1 MFLTKDS
8 KSPFYQITYF
18 VDGKR
23 TKKSTKT
30 SNKKEAQKFLDN
42 FKIQLLVDAQK
53 LKSNHII
60 KQNSIL
66 LSKFE
71 EEYLI
76 SVRLTKSQHYV
87 RSVKLSFKHFKEF
100 IGDLPLHKI
109 ELKQIDNFVNNVYA
123 HSESGA
129 SLYFRTLKAA
139 FSKAVAWDYLT
150 DNLFKK
156 IKPPKTSKSLP
167 LFIND
172 KELQLIID
180 STPRQ
185 FLKDI
190 FTIAFYSGLR
200 ISEILNMKW
209 SWIDDS
215 QNLIITKIS
224 EDYKT
229 KSKRERII
237 PIHSKILK
245 ILNRIKPVI
254 VNPKSLIISHS
265 TGRKFNEDFISKQF
279 KKSLRAAG
287 LNDKIHLHTLRHSFC
302 SNLVQKGVSLF
313 VVKELAGHQNITT
326 TQNYSHLTQSSLSDA
341 VCLL

>member
-1 MFLTKDS
+1 MFLSKDS

-18 VDGKR
+18 VDGNR

-30 SNKKEAQKFLDN
+30 SNKKEALKFLET

-53 LKSNHII
+53 IKSAPVK

-71 EEYLI
+71 EEYLK
-76 SVRLTKSQHYV
+76 SVSLTKSNHYV

-109 ELKQIDNFVNNVYA
+109 ELKQIDNFVNTVYA
-123 HSESGA
+123 RSESGS

-167 LFIND
+167 LFITD

-180 STPRQ
+180 NTPRQ

-209 SWIDDS
+209 RWIDET
-215 QNLIITKIS
+215 QNLIVTKIS

-237 PIHSKILK
+237 PIHSKISDILSRLK
-245 ILNRIKPVI
+245 PAII
-254 VNPKSLIISHS
+254 NPNSLIISHS

-279 KKSLRAAG
+279 KKSLRSAK
-287 LNDKIHLHTLRHSFC
+287 LNDDIHLHTLRHSFC
-302 SNLVQKGVSLF
+302 SNLVQKGVSLY

-326 TQNYSHLTQSSLSDA
+326 TQIYSHLTQSSLSNA
-341 VCLL
+341 IQLL

>member
-1 MFLTKDS
+1 MFLSKDS

-30 SNKKEAQKFLDN
+30 SNKKEAKKFLDT
-42 FKIQLLVDAQK
+42 FKIQLLVDAQTI
-53 LKSNHII
+53 KSSPVT
-60 KQNSIL
+60 KQNNIL

-71 EEYLI
+71 EEYTN
-76 SVRLTKSQHYV
+76 SVSLSKSKHYV

-100 IGDLPLHKI
+100 IGDIQLHKI
-109 ELKQIDNFVNNVYA
+109 ELKQIDNFINLVYSR
-123 HSESGA
+123 SESGA

-139 FSKAVAWDYLT
+139 FSKAVIWNYIP

-156 IKPPKTSKSLP
+156 IKPPKVSKSFP
-167 LFIND
+167 LFISEN
-172 KELQLIID
+172 ELQLIID
-180 STPRQ
+180 NTPRQ

-190 FTIAFYSGLR
+190 FVIAFYSGLR

-209 SWIDDS
+209 NWIDES
-215 QNLIITKIS
+215 QNLIVTKIS
-224 EDYKT
+224 DGYKT

-237 PIHSKILK
+237 PIHSKILE
-245 ILNRIKPVI
+245 ILIRLKPSI
-254 VNPKSLIISHS
+254 VNPNSLTISHP

-279 KKSLRAAG
+279 KKSLRAAN

-302 SNLVQKGVSLF
+302 SNLVQRGVSLY

-326 TQNYSHLTQSSLSDA
+326 TQNYSHLTESNLFNAIQML
-341 VCLL
+341 

>member
-30 SNKKEAQKFLDN
+30 SNKKEALKFLES
-42 FKIQLLVDAQK
+42 FKYQQFYNDQD
-53 LKSNHII
+53 LKSKPII
-60 KQNSIL
+60 KQNSFL

-71 EEYLI
+71 EEYLK
-76 SVRLTKSQHYV
+76 SVSLTKSKHYI

-109 ELKQIDNFVNNVYA
+109 ELKQIDKFVNTVYA
-123 HSESGA
+123 RSESGA

-150 DNLFKK
+150 ENLFKK

-180 STPRQ
+180 NTPRQ

-209 SWIDDS
+209 NWIDEA

-224 EDYKT
+224 DGYKT
-229 KSKRERII
+229 KSNRERII
-237 PIHSKILK
+237 PIHPKISEILIILK
-245 ILNRIKPVI
+245 PSI
-254 VNPKSLIISHS
+254 VSPNSFIIAHP
-265 TGRKFNEDFISKQF
+265 TGRKYNEDFVSKEF
-279 KKSLRAAG
+279 KKSLRAAS
-287 LNDKIHLHTLRHSFC
+287 LNDKIHLHNLRHSFC
-302 SNLVQKGVSLF
+302 SNLVQKGVSLY

-326 TQNYSHLTQSSLSDA
+326 TQIYSHLTQSSLSNA
-341 VCLL
+341 ISVL

>member
-1 MFLTKDS
+1 MFLSKDS

-30 SNKKEAQKFLDN
+30 SNKNEAKKFLDN
-42 FKIQLLVDAQK
+42 FKIQLILDAQK
-53 LKSNHII
+53 INSSPVA

-66 LSKFE
+66 LSKYE
-71 EEYLI
+71 EEYLKLV
-76 SVRLTKSQHYV
+76 SLSKSKHYV
-87 RSVKLSFKHFKEF
+87 RSVKLSFKHFQDF
-100 IGDLPLHKI
+100 IGDIPLNKI
-109 ELKQIDNFVNNVYA
+109 ELKQIDNFINFVYSR
-123 HSESGA
+123 SESGA

-139 FSKAVAWDYLT
+139 FSKAVAWEYIP

-167 LFIND
+167 LFINEN
-172 KELQLIID
+172 ELQLIID
-180 STPRQ
+180 NTPRQ

-209 SWIDDS
+209 NWIDES

-224 EDYKT
+224 DDYKT
-229 KSKRERII
+229 KSKNERII
-237 PIHSKILK
+237 PIHSKISGILYMLK
-245 ILNRIKPVI
+245 PAI
-254 VNPKSLIISHS
+254 VNPNSLIISHS
-265 TGRKFNEDFISKQF
+265 TGRKYNEDFISKQF
-279 KKSLRAAG
+279 KLSLRAAK
-287 LNDKIHLHTLRHSFC
+287 LNDDIHLHTLRHSFC
-302 SNLVQKGVSLF
+302 SNLVQRGVSLY

-326 TQNYSHLTQSSLSDA
+326 TQIYSHLNKENLSVAISL
-341 VCLL
+341 L

>member
-1 MFLTKDS
+1 MFLSKDS

-30 SNKKEAQKFLDN
+30 SNKKEAKKFLDN
-42 FKIQLLVDAQK
+42 FKIQLILDAQK
-53 LKSNHII
+53 IKSSPVA

-66 LSKFE
+66 LSKYE
-71 EEYLI
+71 EEYLKLV
-76 SVRLTKSQHYV
+76 SLSKSKHYV
-87 RSVKLSFKHFKEF
+87 RSVKLSFKHFQDF
-100 IGDLPLHKI
+100 IGDIPLHKI
-109 ELKQIDNFVNNVYA
+109 ELKQIDNFINFVYSR
-123 HSESGA
+123 SESGA

-139 FSKAVAWDYLT
+139 FSKAVSWEYIP

-167 LFIND
+167 LFVND

-180 STPRQ
+180 NTPRQ

-209 SWIDDS
+209 NWIDET

-237 PIHSKILK
+237 PIHSKISDILIRLK
-245 ILNRIKPVI
+245 PAII
-254 VNPKSLIISHS
+254 NPNSLIISHL

-279 KKSLRAAG
+279 KKSLRAAK
-287 LNDKIHLHTLRHSFC
+287 LNDDIHLHSLRHSFC
-302 SNLVQKGVSLF
+302 SNLVQKGVSLY
-313 VVKELAGHQNITT
+313 VVKELAGHQSIITS
-326 TQNYSHLTQSSLSDA
+326 QGYSHLTTQNLSDA
-341 VCLL
+341 VHLL

>member
-8 KSPFYQITYF
+8 KSPFYQINYF
-18 VDGKR
+18 IDGKR

-30 SNKKEAQKFLDN
+30 SNKKEALKFLDS
-42 FKIQLLVDAQK
+42 FKIQLFLDAQRI
-53 LKSNHII
+53 KSTPVVRQQI
-60 KQNSIL
+60 IL

-71 EEYLI
+71 EEYLK
-76 SVRLTKSQHYV
+76 SVSLTKSKHYV
-87 RSVKLSFKHFKEF
+87 RSVKLSFKHFQDF
-100 IGDLPLHKI
+100 VGDIPLHKI
-109 ELKQIDNFVNNVYA
+109 ELKQIDNFINIVYA
-123 HSESGA
+123 RSESGA

-139 FSKAVAWDYLT
+139 FSKAVVWDYLT

-167 LFIND
+167 LFITD

-180 STPRQ
+180 NTPRQ

-209 SWIDDS
+209 SWIDES

-224 EDYKT
+224 SDYKT
-229 KSKRERII
+229 KSKRERVI
-237 PIHSKILK
+237 PIHSKILE
-245 ILNRIKPVI
+245 ILNHIKPAI
-254 VNPKSLIISHS
+254 INPNSLIISHS
-265 TGRKFNEDFISKQF
+265 TGRKFNEDFVSKQF
-279 KKSLRAAG
+279 KKSLRASG
-287 LNDKIHLHTLRHSFC
+287 LNDEIHLHTLRHSFC
-302 SNLVQKGVSLF
+302 SNLVQKGVSLYI
-313 VVKELAGHQNITT
+313 VKELAGHQNITT
-326 TQNYSHLTQSSLSDA
+326 TQNYSHLTQNSLSNA